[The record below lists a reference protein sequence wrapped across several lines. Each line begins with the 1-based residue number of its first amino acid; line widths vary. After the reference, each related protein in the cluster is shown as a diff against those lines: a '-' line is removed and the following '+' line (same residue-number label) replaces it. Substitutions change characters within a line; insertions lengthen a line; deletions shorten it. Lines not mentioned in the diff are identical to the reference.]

1 MEGSKGEGPKGFSL
15 LEFQQGGLR
24 VPSGVMLLHRSSV
37 SQDRSPLSTF
47 RIPQVPAHLE
57 FGHSL
62 VLVHELMVIS
72 SLVSYFLLSKA

>member
-15 LEFQQGGLR
+15 LELQQGGLR
-24 VPSGVMLLHRSSV
+24 VPSGVMLHRSSV